1 MATPSNDSRLE
12 TDTPYHQAQRY
23 HFSEWVQRGL
33 SAGLTP
39 GQIAKAL
46 GRPLKNVRWL
56 IEEEEEK
63 RAKRSGD
70 SCDVET
76 TEGKERNPR

>member
-1 MATPSNDSRLE
+1 MSTPSNSRLKPDSRPRP
-12 TDTPYHQAQRY
+12 DTPYHQAQRD
-23 HFSEWVQRGL
+23 HFGIWVARSL

-46 GRPLKNVRWL
+46 GRPLKDVRWL

-63 RAKRSGD
+63 RLQAAKG
-70 SCDVET
+70 
-76 TEGKERNPR
+76 